1 MAAMRSGVVLDRHP
15 EGGGVQAYVL
25 PSQESQRI
33 PWGIPA
39 KPNQWFQLG
48 AQPYEHQYEQ
58 LHAVSHHVHPV
69 YPQLVLNSHLECLDQ
84 SSEEV
89 SCECTPDDMWSL
101 GVILVDLASDRNV
114 WKQTSV
120 EDSTYQAFTKEPEFL
135 QTILPLS
142 DELNDILGM
151 IFGAE
156 PHEESLNLLS
166 IRRNLFKVMEPGQM
180 YAREMEHPFPP
191 VEIDLNSS
199 RTLPSLSASATAS
212 WDLNLSSLDGC
223 CSNYKRFI
231 RYVSNSQS
239 FVCLFVELCTILT
252 SNYNQ
257 LIIE

>member
-1 MAAMRSGVVLDRHP
+1 
-15 EGGGVQAYVL
+15 
-25 PSQESQRI
+25 
-33 PWGIPA
+33 
-39 KPNQWFQLG
+39 
-48 AQPYEHQYEQ
+48 
-58 LHAVSHHVHPV
+58 
-69 YPQLVLNSHLECLDQ
+69 
-84 SSEEV
+84 
-89 SCECTPDDMWSL
+89 
-101 GVILVDLASDRNV
+101 
-114 WKQTSV
+114 
-120 EDSTYQAFTKEPEFL
+120 L